1 MLKSRSDAYTRPNMR
16 LQASTRLSKTP
27 RHCWSVLAIP
37 VNLLILLGF
46 SGIPLDAQA
55 LLQVQYGETALENG
69 QSLTAERKHRPQR
82 TLLAPYD
89 LSHAETSELP
99 AISVVPGEEFA
110 GNFNGSATFT
120 LMLA

>member
-1 MLKSRSDAYTRPNMR
+1 M
-16 LQASTRLSKTP
+16 
-27 RHCWSVLAIP
+27 LAIP
-37 VNLLILLGF
+37 VNLLTALNF

-69 QSLTAERKHRPQR
+69 QSLTAEREHRPQR
-82 TLLAPYD
+82 TLLATYG
-89 LSHAETSELP
+89 LWHAETSELP
-99 AISVVPGEEFA
+99 TISVVPGEEFA